1 MPLVLT
7 LAQDLAIWALPVLSA
22 LCGAAMAAS
31 WAAGRPRWNPLAHV
45 EPLGTVLAPTAMVA
59 FGGLVV
65 GWPRTAAVAADA
77 PRRRLL
83 HAALAGPAA
92 NLVMAAAW
100 ALLLR
105 AAIEPDGPRGP
116 WSAVAWV
123 ATAGVQVNLAFLA
136 LSALPVPGLAGAR
149 AIAALA
155 PARLGAAILA
165 AERHRLLIDLCL
177 LALLAGGV
185 VEFVLQWPLLL
196 AEGALFGVLD
206 VNPSLLL

>member
-22 LCGAAMAAS
+22 LCGAAMAAA

-45 EPLGTVLAPTAMVA
+45 DPVGTVLAPAAMVV

-65 GWPRTAAVAADA
+65 GWPRTVPVAADT
-77 PRRRLL
+77 PRRQLL
-83 HAALAGPAA
+83 RGAAAGPAA
-92 NLVMAAAW
+92 SLVMAAAW

-105 AAIEPDGPRGP
+105 AAIEPEGPQG
-116 WSAVAWV
+116 AWRV
-123 ATAGVQVNLAFLA
+123 LAWIATAGVQVNLAFLA

-149 AIAALA
+149 ALAALA
-155 PARLGAAILA
+155 PARLGAALVA

-185 VEFVLQWPLLL
+185 LEFVLQWPLLL
-196 AEGALFGVLD
+196 AEGALFGVLE